1 MPSPVCAYS
10 SPHTRPMISGLV
22 TMLRS
27 SDRWLI
33 FLPCPPCRLRVRV
46 ITDSMLNRITVT
58 VRYSEASAMPSLP

>member
-1 MPSPVCAYS
+1 
-10 SPHTRPMISGLV
+10 
-22 TMLRS
+22 MLRS

-46 ITDSMLNRITVT
+46 MTYSMLNRITVT